1 MGLGSW
7 FPRKLSSLRPHFS
20 DMPFVSV
27 CPFFFLTRIFPTF
40 FVFFKKWFHYAY
52 FFHRFLYVY
61 RFCKI
66 FAQNCLLPLM
76 KQSLIRKL
84 FHPPSKCI
92 FLKAIN
98 YLNWWG
104 IRKISQTWEIVNCI
118 SRCSTEEL
126 IRYPFYTTNS
136 TSKIPNLQQNKSA
149 FSHVFIFYRFYKD
162 FKLLP

>member
-1 MGLGSW
+1 MRNIRNIHKRIKHMDSFIFRVPVLEYRV
-7 FPRKLSSLRPHFS
+7 PYKLRVLIPGF
-20 DMPFVSV
+20 D
-27 CPFFFLTRIFPTF
+27 
-40 FVFFKKWFHYAY
+40 
-52 FFHRFLYVY
+52 FHRFLYVY

-66 FAQNCLLPLM
+66 FAQNCLLPFM
-76 KQSLIRKL
+76 KPSLIRKL
-84 FHPPSKCI
+84 FRPPSKCI

-126 IRYPFYTTNS
+126 IRHPFYTTNS
-136 TSKIPNLQQNKSA
+136 TSIIPNSQQNKSA